1 MPIYEYVCP
10 DCKERFEAWKS
21 IEERKESTCLACEGM
36 GQQVLTPVAFDTAR
50 MGCDPAFP
58 TFYDKWAKRHEKSG
72 EQLRTTG
79 KPRPD

>member
-50 MGCDPAFP
+50 MGKDPDFP
-58 TFYDKWAKRHEKSG
+58 TFSDKWARQHEQRGTPLKGNVKRR
-72 EQLRTTG
+72 L
-79 KPRPD
+79 D